1 MFSGLTVVGLT
12 GGIASGKTTVARF
25 LREAGVPVLDAD
37 SLGHLVLE
45 PGGAAH
51 RAVIERFGK
60 QVLGADGENI
70 DRQKLGGL
78 VFDDPGRRAELE
90 ALTHPAIA
98 ALARRGL
105 ELIAERGEPLAV
117 YEAALL
123 VETGAH
129 KSLAALIVV
138 SCSLAQQ
145 IERLCARDGFT
156 PHAAAAR
163 IASQLPLEEKIAV
176 ADYVIENVEDIDTLE
191 RRTREVLSLI
201 RSRFEISEEP

>member
-1 MFSGLTVVGLT
+1 MFPNLTVVGLT
-12 GGIASGKTTVARF
+12 GGIASGKTAVARF

-60 QVLGADGENI
+60 QILGEDGETI
-70 DRQKLGGL
+70 DRQKLGAL
-78 VFDDPGRRAELE
+78 VFDDPERRAELE

-105 ELIAERGEPLAV
+105 ELIADREQRLAV

-123 VETGAH
+123 VETGVY

-138 SCSLAQQ
+138 SCSLANQ
-145 IERLCARDGFT
+145 IERLCARDGIT

-163 IASQLPLEEKIAV
+163 IASQLPLEEKIEV
-176 ADYVIENVEDIDTLE
+176 ADYVVDNDGDFDDLE
-191 RRTREVLSLI
+191 RQTRDVLAQI
-201 RSRFEISEEP
+201 RARFEIEEVP

>member
-1 MFSGLTVVGLT
+1 MFPGLTVVGLT

-45 PGGAAH
+45 PGGVAH
-51 RAVIERFGK
+51 RAVIDRFGK
-60 QVLGADGENI
+60 QILAEDGATI

-78 VFDDPGRRAELE
+78 VFDDPSRRAELE

-105 ELIAERGEPLAV
+105 ELIAERGVQLAV

-123 VETGAH
+123 VETGVH

-138 SCSLAQQ
+138 SCSLARQV
-145 IERLCARDGFT
+145 ERLCARDGLT

-176 ADYVIENVEDIDTLE
+176 ADYVIENDGDLDVLE
-191 RRTREVLSLI
+191 QQTREVLARI
-201 RSRFEISEEP
+201 RSRFAIPEEP

>member
-1 MFSGLTVVGLT
+1 MFPGLTVVGLT

-45 PGGAAH
+45 PGGAAYQS
-51 RAVIERFGK
+51 VLERFGK
-60 QVLGADGENI
+60 QILADDGKTI
-70 DRQKLGGL
+70 DRQQLGGL

-123 VETGAH
+123 VETGVH
-129 KSLAALIVV
+129 RSLAALIVV
-138 SCSLAQQ
+138 SCSLARQ
-145 IERLCARDGFT
+145 IERLCARDGLT
-156 PHAAAAR
+156 PPAAAAR
-163 IASQLPLEEKIAV
+163 IASQLPLEDKIEV
-176 ADYVIENVEDIDTLE
+176 ADYVIENDGDFDTLAQQ
-191 RRTREVLSLI
+191 TSEVLSEV
-201 RSRFEISEEP
+201 RQRFEIGEES

>member
-1 MFSGLTVVGLT
+1 MFPGLTVVGLT

-25 LREAGVPVLDAD
+25 LRETGVPVLDAD

-45 PGGAAH
+45 PGGASH
-51 RAVIERFGK
+51 QAVVEHFGK
-60 QVLGADGENI
+60 EILADDGETI

-78 VFDDPGRRAELE
+78 VFGDPERRAELE

-105 ELIAERGEPLAV
+105 ELIAERGERLAV

-123 VETGAH
+123 VETGVH
-129 KSLAALIVV
+129 KSLGALIVV
-138 SCSLAQQ
+138 SCSLANQV
-145 IERLCARDGFT
+145 ERLCARDRLT

-163 IASQLPLEEKIAV
+163 IASQLPLEQKVKV
-176 ADYVIENVEDIDTLE
+176 ADYVIENDEEFDSLQ
-191 RRTREVLSLI
+191 RQTRDVLSRI
-201 RSRFEISEEP
+201 RTRFEIEEAS